1 MERVTW
7 GRVRRVQVRLHL
19 LIIAYCTR
27 AALCAAI
34 MFACSIFDSGALQQT
49 LADLQVLLSQLQP
62 LHQPS
67 PNCSR
72 FINRLVLFI
81 LCLQAA
87 AAARIIGQP
96 DVFAAAG
103 SSNGALLYLH
113 LVADPDCVNVKS
125 QGQTPLHRS
134 IHDRRQENCR
144 LLLQCNADVQART
157 EHFSSLFTP
166 LHLSCDKGDLEICRL
181 LLQWN
186 ADLEA
191 RDWRQW
197 PLPLNILL
205 CIIIYEPKLCMRD
218 LILLFFFRQ
227 FTPLIT
233 CAYGVHYGWGK
244 DDVWGKDDG
253 QRPKTFVFWL
263 SQKLTSPQGRGASA
277 L

>member
-1 MERVTW
+1 MPRASRMGLNGVY
-7 GRVRRVQVRLHL
+7 
-19 LIIAYCTR
+19 II
-27 AALCAAI
+27 
-34 MFACSIFDSGALQQT
+34 
-49 LADLQVLLSQLQP
+49 
-62 LHQPS
+62 
-67 PNCSR
+67 
-72 FINRLVLFI
+72 RLVLFN

-134 IHDRRQENCR
+134 IHDRRQENCW

-197 PLPLNILL
+197 PLSFNILL
-205 CIIIYEPKLCMRD
+205 
-218 LILLFFFRQ
+218 LLFMNQ
-227 FTPLIT
+227 
-233 CAYGVHYGWGK
+233 
-244 DDVWGKDDG
+244 
-253 QRPKTFVFWL
+253 
-263 SQKLTSPQGRGASA
+263 SSA
-277 L
+277 CGI